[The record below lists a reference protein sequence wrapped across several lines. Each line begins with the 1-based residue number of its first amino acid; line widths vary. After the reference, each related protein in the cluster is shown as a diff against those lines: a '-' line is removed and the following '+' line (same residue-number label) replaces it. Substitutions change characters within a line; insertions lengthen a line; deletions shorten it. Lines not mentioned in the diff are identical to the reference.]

1 MILPSK
7 KMRPENSL
15 IYIGGEVLR
24 RLDEPKTVSGVW
36 NVLKEQHSH
45 NLNTRPLKFTYDW
58 FVLSLDFLF
67 TIGAIELREGRLY
80 KRSI

>member
-7 KMRPENSL
+7 KLRPENSL

-24 RLDEPKTVSGVW
+24 ILHEPKTVSSVW
-36 NVLKEQHSH
+36 NLLKEQQSH
-45 NLNTRPLKFTYDW
+45 NLNTQPLKFTYDW

-67 TIGAIELREGRLY
+67 TIGVIELREGRLH
-80 KRSI
+80 KGSI